1 MAVYDDDIYVEGSF
15 YSNRAKVQQNA
26 LEDYNEGDEVS
37 LIYIPIREITY
48 KDKNGFGVYYCEN
61 NDDVDIP
68 PTFILCGTFTDHL
81 DLGQTYKSDGII
93 NIRQGSR
100 QMMISN
106 ITKITPTTKHG
117 IISFMRSLDG
127 MRFQADIIYDKFG
140 EQSLDIIKNTPEEIL
155 KIIKGSYPEQVHG
168 WKKQIDECKNNFG
181 YLADLIALGLCPA
194 QAKKIY
200 ADYGE
205 AALNKIQQDP
215 YFLIGKIRGYGF
227 KKCDAIGRDIGI
239 KYNDPERLGTGIL
252 YTLQN
257 LTTNGSTC
265 MELETVID
273 ASIKELSIRMTQK
286 EMLDAIKQKKA
297 IYKYK
302 YGPETYSVPLD
313 RIKSDYS
320 YYSSLSHPNDKL
332 LARTLIVEVTKKE
345 ITTALTSL
353 QMADKITIEDNM
365 VFLKRYYDEEFNIA
379 YYIQQIN
386 RNKTPVN
393 NSHIEVVVD
402 NYCQANGIVL
412 EAKQREA
419 VIEICKNQ
427 GGINIINGAAG
438 CGKTFCIKVALTIV
452 EKMYR
457 SKHNTF
463 SKVIIAP
470 TGKAAQVAFKATG
483 IESHTIHRL
492 LQYRPNEGFYY
503 NAKNHLPY
511 DCIVIDECSMLDT
524 HLAYQ
529 LFSAIDSSTK
539 VVMMGDTNQLPSV
552 GAGNV
557 FHDFIHS
564 NKIPVTTLN
573 VIKRQGTD
581 SGIVINARNIINGI
595 PVTTQKEQMDSIV
608 IGAKHDDEFTAKI
621 KKYCDKIL
629 ENITIEELQLL
640 SPMKR
645 GLTGTNYLNYLMQ
658 KLYNHNPD
666 DNRFLKTKFD
676 IKIDDETKVLDLY
689 FRVGDKVIN
698 TKNDYKM
705 PWYYVKDG
713 TLYANQ
719 QKSGIT
725 NGEVGTIV
733 KMIESRD
740 KYGDLNRKIIVK
752 FEDKYIIYENE
763 FDNIELAYAITI
775 HKSQGSEWSAVMV
788 VLNKSHKSMIDRN
801 LFYTGI
807 TRSKKMSVV
816 ISDADTIAYGVTN
829 TRSVKRTTGLQ
840 DRLNEM
846 VAKPKNLSAESFDWE

>member
-1 MAVYDDDIYVEGSF
+1 MAVYDDDIFIEGTF

-26 LEDYNEGDEVS
+26 LEDYNEGDEVT

-48 KDKNGFGVYYCEN
+48 KDSSGFGVYYCEN
-61 NDDVDIP
+61 NDDVDVP
-68 PTFILCGTFTDHL
+68 PTFIMCGTFTDHL
-81 DLGQTYKSDGII
+81 DLGQTYKSDGTITL
-93 NIRQGSR
+93 RQGAR
-100 QMMISN
+100 QLSINN

-127 MRFQADIIYDKFG
+127 MRFQADLIYDKFADK
-140 EQSLDIIKNTPEEIL
+140 SLDVIKNTPEEIL

-168 WKKQIDECKNNFG
+168 WKQQIDECKNNFG
-181 YLADLIALGLCPA
+181 YLSELIALGMKAA

-200 ADYGE
+200 AEYGE
-205 AALNKIQQDP
+205 TALIKIQQDP

-227 KKCDAIGRDIGI
+227 KKCDAIGREIGI
-239 KYNDPERLGTGIL
+239 PYNDPERLGTGIL
-252 YTLQN
+252 YTMQN
-257 LTTNGSTC
+257 LTVNGSTC
-265 MELETVID
+265 MDIDTVISN
-273 ASIKELSIRMTQK
+273 SIKELSIRMTYR
-286 EMLDAIKQKKA
+286 EMLEALKHKQST
-297 IYKYK
+297 YTYK
-302 YGPETYSVPLD
+302 YGPHTYSIPMNI
-313 RIKSDYS
+313 IKQDYM
-320 YYSSLSHPNDKL
+320 YYNAAQSAYDKND
-332 LARTLIVEVTKKE
+332 ARTVVVEVTEKE
-345 ITTALTSL
+345 IRSALLSL
-353 QMADKITIEDNM
+353 QMADKITIENDM
-365 VFLKRYYDEEFNIA
+365 VFIKRYYDEEFNIA

-386 RNKTPVN
+386 RNKIE
-393 NSHIEVVVD
+393 NSQFDIEAIVD
-402 NYCQANGIVL
+402 KYCEKNGISL
-412 EAKQREA
+412 EQRQREA
-419 VIEICKNQ
+419 VIEICKNT

-438 CGKTFCIKVALTIV
+438 CGKTFCIKVALTIL
-452 EKMYR
+452 EKLYR
-457 SKHNTF
+457 HKQNTF

-564 NKIPVTTLN
+564 EKIKVTTLN

-581 SGIVINARNIINGI
+581 SGIVINARHIINGE

-608 IGAKHDDEFTAKI
+608 IGVKDDAEYTNKI

-629 ENITIEELQLL
+629 ETVSIEELQIL
-640 SPMKR
+640 SPMKK
-645 GLTGTNYLNYLMQ
+645 GLTGTHYLNYLIQ
-658 KLYNHNPD
+658 NLYNTNPD
-666 DNRFLKTKFD
+666 SNRFLKTKFD
-676 IKIDDETKVLDLY
+676 IKIDDETKVLELF

-698 TKNDYKM
+698 TKNDYQM
-705 PWYYVKDG
+705 PWYYIKDG
-713 TLYANQ
+713 TLYVNN

-733 KMIESRD
+733 KMIEYRD

-752 FEDKYIIYENE
+752 FEDKYIIYENDFE
-763 FDNIELAYAITI
+763 NLELAYAITI
-775 HKSQGSEWSAVMV
+775 HKSQGSEWAAVMV
-788 VLNKSHKSMIDRN
+788 VLNKQHKSMIDRN

-807 TRSKKMSVV
+807 TRSKKMSIV
-816 ISDADTIAYGVTN
+816 ISDSDTISYGVHN
-829 TRSVKRTTGLQ
+829 TRSVRRTTGLQ
-840 DRLNEM
+840 ERLNEM
-846 VAKPKNLSAESFDWE
+846 VTKPRVVSESVDL